1 MKHCVVCLS
10 SCRFLASGATHQP
23 EILHGGISLVYSR
36 FGAVQIQDQKEAGD
50 PNFGLSETNLKAIIS
65 KTANRIKVSCQLGL
79 KLSAKRAF
87 QKCKLRGDYA

>member
-1 MKHCVVCLS
+1 VIFLS
-10 SCRFLASGATHQP
+10 SIRALGRCP
-23 EILHGGISLVYSR
+23 KK
-36 FGAVQIQDQKEAGD
+36 VQIQDQKEAGD